1 MKTYLK
7 VAAFILFVM
16 VVVYLYARIIEPNL
30 LNINYENITTNLI
43 SKKCDKIKI
52 LQFSDTHLS
61 DYFSIEDLK
70 RVVDKIN
77 GENPD
82 IVIFTGDLIDH
93 YNNYNYKGDID
104 HIWETLKQIK
114 APLGKYAVYGNH
126 DYGGGGEA
134 IYRKIMDKSG
144 FTTLVNSNIM
154 LKEYNLNIIG
164 MDDSIFGK
172 IDKDKLISCI
182 DNNFYNVV
190 ISHEPDIIDFLLEY
204 NIDLFLSGHS
214 HGGQV
219 NIPIIS
225 KNILPPL
232 GEKYVRGLYKFE
244 NARNT
249 VLYVNVGIG
258 TSQVPF
264 RFMAVPEMAI
274 FTLRYK

>member
-1 MKTYLK
+1 MKSYLK
-7 VAAFILFVM
+7 IAAFILFVM
-16 VVVYLYARIIEPNL
+16 VVGYLYARIIEPNL

>member
-1 MKTYLK
+1 MKSYLK
-7 VAAFILFVM
+7 IAAFILFVM

>member
-30 LNINYENITTNLI
+30 LNINYENISTNLI

-172 IDKDKLISCI
+172 IDKDKVVSCI
-182 DNNFYNVV
+182 DNNYYNVV